1 MDHKLV
7 DWPAV
12 IHAAEYRIPPFEA
25 GEKEKGFRDVLVAE
39 SFLQLVDGSPKTP
52 AICRVVLVTAD
63 VLLSQAVN
71 ARIAGS
77 PNAHVLSNIEE
88 LKGLINTIVSNVGE
102 EFISH
107 LKPKAAKLF
116 FVSADEKDTLYYRE
130 NIRDQLKNKF
140 GPQLEALPEGTT
152 FRENGT
158 WRIGG
163 PNFSRKEGRRVLW
176 TSRVEIEVE
185 AGRLINE
192 ESKSGSGYLT
202 VASVLPQNT
211 LPALQAQ
218 PIASAFTQYTFP
230 TPELMSVGVGGSSVN
245 PADWTKFLTSFGGS
259 QQKRVVTHKGRDVF
273 EILWSTEI
281 TVAKELKKAKIED
294 IKHIELNCQSIQ

>member
-1 MDHKLV
+1 M
-7 DWPAV
+7 
-12 IHAAEYRIPPFEA
+12 
-25 GEKEKGFRDVLVAE
+25 VAE
-39 SFLQLVDGSPKTP
+39 TFLQLVDGSPKTP

-71 ARIAGS
+71 ARITSS

-102 EFISH
+102 EFISQ

-116 FVSADEKDTLYYRE
+116 FVTADEKDTLYYKE
-130 NIRDQLKNKF
+130 NIKDQLKNKF
-140 GPQLEALPEGTT
+140 GSLLQALPAGST
-152 FRENGT
+152 FRENGA

-163 PNFSRKEGRRVLW
+163 PNFSRKDGRRVLW
-176 TSRVEIEVE
+176 TSRIEIEVE

-192 ESKSGSGYLT
+192 ESKPGVGYSTVGTGLAPYTLLQAQT
-202 VASVLPQNT
+202 VASAFPQYNFPST
-211 LPALQAQ
+211 LSVP
-218 PIASAFTQYTFP
+218 TQ
-230 TPELMSVGVGGSSVN
+230 MSITGSGGSVN
-245 PADWTKFLTSFGGS
+245 VADWTNYLEILSDS
-259 QQKRVVTHKGRDVF
+259 QQKRLVTHKGRDVF

-294 IKHIELNCQSIQ
+294 IKHIGLNCQPV